1 MTPDLV
7 TLLAAPRPG
16 SFDFWLDAASAQ
28 CGEALQAVDIDGR
41 RHGGLPFRFAG
52 RTLVRMR
59 HLPGDDNAF
68 GLACGLEA
76 ARAWAVEQMAGNTL
90 VRMDYD
96 VPWTLAVGL
105 ARKAATARP
114 TLSDLLSLSTREG
127 DWLTDFVGNYADHP
141 AVRALVESDL
151 AEAAAAG
158 ITAAPAITISGAT
171 IPAQPVGLHD
181 EVERRLTL

>member
-16 SFDFWLDAASAQ
+16 SFDFWLDVSTAECAD
-28 CGEALQAVDIDGR
+28 ALQAVDIDGR

-59 HLPGDDNAF
+59 HLPADDASF
-68 GLACGLEA
+68 DLACGLEA

-105 ARKAATARP
+105 ARRATTTRP
-114 TLSDLLSLSTREG
+114 SMSDLLTLSTREG
-127 DWLTDFVGNYADHP
+127 NWLTDFIGNYSDHP
-141 AVRALVESDL
+141 AVRSLIESDL
-151 AEAAAAG
+151 AAAAAEG
-158 ITAAPAITISGAT
+158 IAAAPAITISGST

-181 EVERRLTL
+181 EVARRLTS